1 MDLVEL
7 APSQADIVDGR
18 SPGGANTSHTIAVD
32 LLTRLLAGVPQTG
45 SLDDY
50 LTAAVEGNLLG
61 RATVEGRR
69 RAVRYLR
76 EVYLLDSRRV
86 LFRALRDLWAEDPA
100 AHAQLAGL
108 SAYARDSVFRASGG
122 AVLPLLPGS
131 SVLSDDLTTAVT
143 VAFPGAYNESTAGK
157 VGRNTAS
164 SWTQTGHLVG
174 RTKKVRT
181 KIEATLPAA
190 AYALLIGHL
199 EGSRGQALYD
209 TSWTC
214 FLDTSPHDMASL
226 ADGAGRRGYLE
237 VRNAGG
243 VVEIGFRHLLRRQ
256 NGG

>member
-1 MDLVEL
+1 MEQVEL
-7 APSQADIVDGR
+7 APPQADIVDGR

-45 SLDDY
+45 SLEEY

-76 EVYLLDSRRV
+76 EVYLLDPRTV
-86 LFRALRDLWAEDPA
+86 LFRALRDLWDEDPA
-100 AHAQLAGL
+100 AQPQLAGL

-122 AVLPLLPGS
+122 AVLPLLPGT
-131 SVLSDDLTTAVT
+131 SVISDDLTSAVT
-143 VAFPGAYNESTAGK
+143 AAFPGSYNGSTAAK
-157 VGRNTAS
+157 IGRNTAS
-164 SWTQTGHLVG
+164 SWTQTGHLAG
-174 RTKKVRT
+174 RAKKVRA
-181 KIEATLPAA
+181 KIEATHPAA
-190 AYALLIGHL
+190 TYALLIGHL

-209 TSWTC
+209 TPWTR

-237 VRNAGG
+237 VRSAGG